1 MSTGKIL
8 MVDESNTGLVAA
20 VAGRD
25 PEVKTP
31 VAKKPRRQKAAAEPV
46 RPVAKAIAAKVPTA
60 KSSRSSEQE
69 RAEKLKLIE
78 TQVAE
83 GTSSLKDAIK
93 TASIS
98 EQTYYNWKRALRPV
112 DQRQEKPAPAGDE
125 FADLVQLEEENQR
138 LRKILA
144 EKLRAENADLRKR
157 LGLD

>member
-1 MSTGKIL
+1 MT
-8 MVDESNTGLVAA
+8 DESNTEAIAA
-20 VAGRD
+20 VMGQD
-25 PEVKTP
+25 
-31 VAKKPRRQKAAAEPV
+31 AKASTTNTQRSPRRQKAAAESV
-46 RPVAKAIAAKVPTA
+46 RPVAKATPAKVPTS

-69 RAEKLKLIE
+69 RAEKFKLIE

-93 TASIS
+93 SASIS

-125 FADLVQLEEENQR
+125 FADLVQLEQENQR

-144 EKLRAENADLRKR
+144 EKLRAENAELRKR
-157 LGLD
+157 LGLG